1 MTEEAEIRHRFTLI
15 RPILEEWAESIEE
28 ELLLERI
35 NEPEV
40 EENTTE
46 GLRDRWRTIFPAFQN
61 PAPPPSAVERIGGL
75 LNWPAWNDR
84 TYPLDPEF
92 MRVHEEVFQQF
103 SDMQIATLYREAT
116 ITILANELW
125 EEDKHM
131 PVLLAT
137 LKLALE
143 DAKEK
148 NQKETEEML
157 LNQVI

>member
-1 MTEEAEIRHRFTLI
+1 MSEEICQRFALI
-15 RPILEEWAESIEE
+15 RPILEEWAERIEE
-28 ELLLERI
+28 DLLAERN
-35 NEPEV
+35 NEPEA
-40 EENTTE
+40 E
-46 GLRDRWRTIFPAFQN
+46 GLRDRWRTIFPVFQN

-84 TYPLDPEF
+84 TNPLDPEF

>member
-1 MTEEAEIRHRFTLI
+1 MSEEREEEIRHRFTLI

-28 ELLLERI
+28 DLLAERI
-35 NEPEV
+35 NEPEA
-40 EENTTE
+40 EAE
-46 GLRDRWRTIFPAFQN
+46 GLRDRWRTIFPVFQN

-84 TYPLDPEF
+84 TYPLDAEF

-103 SDMQIATLYREAT
+103 SDIMIANIYREAT

-125 EEDKHM
+125 EDGYHI

-137 LKLALE
+137 LKNALKK
-143 DAKEK
+143 AKENNK
-148 NQKETEEML
+148 KEDEELL